1 MMLTRMALVCL
12 ALASLPATQAM
23 AQENVARTIRIGVLS
38 DMSGPY
44 ADGGGTG
51 SAVAARLAAKDSGL
65 LDRGWK
71 IEIITA
77 DHQNKADIAANT
89 ALKWYDTEGVDAI
102 TDLVNSA
109 AALAVSQ
116 ISRDKNKVVLA
127 SGPATSDL
135 TGKACSPNT
144 VHWTSDTWAF
154 ANGTGK
160 ALVQT
165 GGDTWFFLTTD
176 YTFGHALERDTA
188 RVVEQSGGKVLGK
201 VRAPIGTSDFASYLL
216 QAQNSGSKIVALAN
230 SGADTTN
237 AIKQAAEFGLV
248 AGGQRIAGMLL
259 YIVDIHALG
268 LPIAQ
273 GTVLTS
279 PFYWDLDDGTR
290 AFSER
295 FATEMNGK
303 KPTMI
308 QAGTYSSVLH
318 YLKAVEALGDK
329 SDGARAVKTMKDMPT
344 DDPLFGKG
352 EVRVDGR
359 KIHPMHLFQVKAPQE
374 TQYPWDYYTRLAT
387 IPADEAFRP
396 LAQSECSLVTN

>member
-1 MMLTRMALVCL
+1 MISTRMALACL
-12 ALASLPATQAM
+12 VLSSLPATQAT
-23 AQENVARTIRIGVLS
+23 AQESAARTIRIGVLS

-44 ADGGGTG
+44 ADGGGIG
-51 SAVAARLAAKDSGL
+51 SAVAARLAAQDSGL
-65 LDRGWK
+65 LEKGWK

-135 TGKACSPNT
+135 TGKSCSPNT

-176 YTFGHALERDTA
+176 YTFGHALERDTSK
-188 RVVEQSGGKVLGK
+188 VVEENGGKVLGK

-268 LPIAQ
+268 LPTAQ

-279 PFYWDLDDGTR
+279 PFYWDLNDGTR

-295 FATEMNGK
+295 FAAEMDGK

-318 YLKAVEALGDK
+318 YLKAIEALNDK
-329 SDGARAVKTMKDMPT
+329 SDGAKVVQTMKDTPT

-359 KIHPMHLFQVKAPQE
+359 KIHPMHLFQVKAPQDSK
-374 TQYPWDYYTRLAT
+374 YPWDYYTRLAT
-387 IPADEAFRP
+387 IPAGEAFRP
-396 LAQSECSLVTN
+396 LAQSDCPLVTN

>member
-1 MMLTRMALVCL
+1 LL
-12 ALASLPATQAM
+12 AAPAV
-23 AQENVARTIRIGVLS
+23 AQEDGRSIKIGVLS
-38 DMSGPY
+38 DISGPY
-44 ADGGGTG
+44 SDLGGLG
-51 SAVAARLAAKDSGL
+51 SAVAARLAAEDSGL
-65 LDRGWK
+65 LEKGWT
-71 IEIITA
+71 EEVITA
-77 DHQNKADIAANT
+77 DHQNKADVASNIARN
-89 ALKWYDTEGVDAI
+89 WYDVEGVDAI

-116 ISRDKNKVVLA
+116 ISQDKNKVVLA

-154 ANGTGK
+154 ANGTAK

-165 GGDTWFFLTTD
+165 GGDSWFFLTAD

-188 RVVEQSGGKVLGK
+188 KVVEESGGTILGK

-216 QAQNSGSKIVALAN
+216 QAQGSGAKIVALAN

-259 YIVDIHALG
+259 YIVDMHALG
-268 LPIAQ
+268 LDTAQ

-279 PFYWDLDDGTR
+279 PFYWDMNDDTR

-295 FATEMNGK
+295 FSAQMDGK

-318 YLKAVEALGDK
+318 YLKAVETLGDK
-329 SDGARAVKTMKDMPT
+329 ADGGKVVQAMKDLPT
-344 DDPLFGKG
+344 DDALFGKG
-352 EVRVDGR
+352 RVRVDGR
-359 KIHPMHLFQVKAPQE
+359 KIHPMHLFQVKAPAE
-374 TQYPWDYYTRLAT
+374 SQYPWDYYTHLAT
-387 IPADEAFRP
+387 IPAEEAFRP
-396 LAQSECSLVTN
+396 LEDGDCPLVLN

>member
-1 MMLTRMALVCL
+1 
-12 ALASLPATQAM
+12 M
-23 AQENVARTIRIGVLS
+23 AQNSTARTVKIGVLS
-38 DMSGPY
+38 DLSGPY
-44 ADGGGTG
+44 ADVGGMG
-51 SAVAARLAAKDSGL
+51 SVVAARLAIEDSGL
-65 LDRGWK
+65 PKKGWT
-71 IEIITA
+71 IEVVAA

-160 ALVQT
+160 ALVKT
-165 GGDTWFFLTTD
+165 GGDTWFFLTAD
-176 YTFGHALERDTA
+176 YTFGHSLERDTEK
-188 RVVEQSGGKVLGK
+188 VVLESGGKVLGK
-201 VRAPIGTSDFASYLL
+201 VRAPIGTSDFASFLL
-216 QAQNSGSKIVALAN
+216 QAQASKAKIVALAN
-230 SGADTTN
+230 SGADTIN

-248 AGGQRIAGMLL
+248 AGGQRMAGMLL
-259 YIVDIHALG
+259 YIVDIHSLG
-268 LPIAQ
+268 LRAAQ

-279 PFYWDLDDGTR
+279 PFYWDMNDDTR
-290 AFSER
+290 SFAAR
-295 FATEMNGK
+295 FASQMRGA

-308 QAGTYSSVLH
+308 QAGTYSAVLH
-318 YLKAVEALGDK
+318 YLKAVEALGDSK
-329 SDGARAVKTMKDMPT
+329 DGTRVVGTMKDMPT

-352 EVRVDGR
+352 RIRADGR
-359 KIHPMHLFQVKAPQE
+359 KIHPMYLFQVKSPE
-374 TQYPWDYYTRLAT
+374 ESKGDWDYYKLLAT
-387 IPADEAFRP
+387 IPAEEAFRP
-396 LAQSECSLVTN
+396 LDEGGCPLVGK